1 VARRREIAEREER
14 RQRRREARDRGDFMT
29 AERIR
34 MEGIQAAHQR
44 EISGATAMIAEHQ
57 SRNRDRRVSSVSYA
71 DLGVARHDGT
81 RIRANSNE
89 SERPLLDSAASIH
102 GAASLTPWMSE
113 LGGAYHSRNRSNTTS
128 SQTSLTA
135 GGDNY
140 SPRPSFN
147 SDRNQS
153 RPSLGRFNSNNSDL
167 EVVSLQSVSN
177 PTAHSR
183 NASYTHPSRQPSPL
197 PTSRSRSS
205 SHNTAV
211 RPSIDTSFV
220 SANGDLGE
228 APIPTID
235 PPSYDSAAT
244 GSGSGMSAGFED
256 APPYSS
262 PLQTRP
268 PQTSITATSAAEAGI
283 SSSSGAGLSL
293 LPPIS
298 RLPSIRIAEATPVEP
313 PARWQDEW
321 PAASP
326 VSPVRPKGDE
336 DSRL

>member
-1 VARRREIAEREER
+1 MA
-14 RQRRREARDRGDFMT
+14 

-34 MEGIQAAHQR
+34 MEGLQAAQQR

-102 GAASLTPWMSE
+102 GATSLTPWVSE
-113 LGGAYHSRNRSNTTS
+113 FGGPYHTRNRSNTTN
-128 SQTSLTA
+128 SQTSLTI
-135 GGDNY
+135 GGDDY

-153 RPSLGRFNSNNSDL
+153 RPSLGRLGSNNSDL
-167 EVVSLQSVSN
+167 EVVALQPGSHS
-177 PTAHSR
+177 PAHSR
-183 NASYTHPSRQPSPL
+183 TASYTHPSRQPSSL
-197 PTSRSRSS
+197 PASRSRSS

-220 SANGDLGE
+220 SASGDLGE
-228 APIPTID
+228 APIPSIE

-268 PQTSITATSAAEAGI
+268 PQTAITTSAANDV
-283 SSSSGAGLSL
+283 SSSSSGGAGLSL

-298 RLPSIRIAEATPVEP
+298 RLPSIRIAEATPIEP

-326 VSPVRPKGDE
+326 VSPVRSKGDD
-336 DSRL
+336 DSRI